1 LEAPFSPTLSVYR
14 DTDDSLYTFE
24 GQVSYNLDLE
34 VVNLELSGMLGNTDV
49 SSVADSTYLGAK
61 LTATKTIKDNVDL
74 YADVAL
80 SDNDTRDNDTLWGVG
95 LSVKF

>member
-1 LEAPFSPTLSVYR
+1 MLFRS
-14 DTDDSLYTFE
+14 
-24 GQVSYNLDLE
+24 
-34 VVNLELSGMLGNTDV
+34 LGNTDV

-61 LTATKTIKDNVDL
+61 LTATKTIKDNVNL

-80 SDNDTRDNDTLWGVG
+80 SDNDTRDNETLWGVG